1 MLPSFFCLYQ
11 IYFVCLSGKL
21 ICMNKQTFVECI
33 DAIEAQYKY
42 DAECA
47 EAIGKVFTEP
57 HSYMLQYDNHK
68 IVNALVLALSESMD
82 DDENWI
88 EYYLWELDFGKRN
101 ADLKAYDAQGAE
113 IPLSNA
119 GELYDLLEGGRRA

>member
-1 MLPSFFCLYQ
+1 
-11 IYFVCLSGKL
+11 
-21 ICMNKQTFVECI
+21 MNKQTFVECI

-47 EAIGKVFTEP
+47 EAISKVFTEP

-68 IVNALVLALSESMD
+68 IVNALVLALSESME